1 MYFFSLLV
9 SNILD
14 REHDRLLQLQINN
27 FSSKSLSVSAD
38 SEALCH
44 LRIILSNQA
53 YVNIHKDEYIK

>member
-53 YVNIHKDEYIK
+53 YVNI